1 MRTMPA
7 FLRTAAIVSALAFS
21 LASGGCSTNPATGQQ
36 SFTAFMSPGEEAK
49 VGAQEHPK
57 ILKEFGGAY
66 ADRGLAEYVTQIGS
80 TIARNSELPD
90 LKFTFTVLNDQKV
103 NAFALPGGY
112 VYITRG
118 LLAVAETEAEMA
130 GVLAHEIGHITA
142 RHSAQ
147 RYSQAMAANIGMTVL
162 GVIGQIAGVP
172 GAAGDLAAFGAQ
184 AVLQGYSR
192 EQELEAD
199 MLGVRYLAR
208 VGYSP
213 DAMTSFFK
221 KLDAHSRLEA
231 KIAGTPEAADKYSI
245 MSTHPRTADRI
256 EQAIRLANTARV
268 ENPRINRDIY
278 LSHIAGIAFGDD
290 PKQGIRRGR
299 EFVHP
304 ELGFRFAVPPGFTL
318 FNSPKQVV
326 ARGPEQAMIVFDMV
340 DPKKARTVSDMAAYV
355 ARDWGGKLGIQ
366 DVERIDV
373 NGMGSAT
380 GTTRIR
386 TRAGTM
392 DVRLL
397 ALRGG
402 PDRIF
407 RMIFLTPPNLTQ
419 KLQTDLQR
427 TTYSFQRLTPQQ
439 AAEVR
444 PLTVKLVKAKAGDTA
459 ESLSRSMPFESY
471 HREWFEVLNGL
482 SPGQALVPGQTY
494 KTITD

>member
-1 MRTMPA
+1 MPA
-7 FLRTAAIVSALAFS
+7 LARIATALLLSTFA

-36 SFTAFMSPGEEAK
+36 SFTAFMSPAEEAR

-66 ADRGLAEYVTQIGS
+66 ADRGLTEYVTQIGS
-80 TIARNSELPD
+80 MIARNSELPD

-172 GAAGDLAAFGAQ
+172 AAAGDLAAFGAQ

-199 MLGVRYLAR
+199 MLGVRYLSR

-221 KLDAHSRLEA
+221 KLDAHTRLEA
-231 KIAGTPEAADKYSI
+231 RVAGNPEAADRYSI

-268 ENPRINRDIY
+268 ENPRTNRDVY

-304 ELGFRFAVPPGFTL
+304 DLGFRFTVPPGFTL

-326 ARGPEQAMIVFDMV
+326 ARGPEQAMIVFDMT
-340 DPKKARTVSDMAAYV
+340 DEKKARTVSDVAAYV
-355 ARDWGGKLGIQ
+355 ARDWGGRLGIQ
-366 DVERIDV
+366 GVERIDV
-373 NGMGSAT
+373 NGMESAT
-380 GTTRIR
+380 GTTRMR

-392 DVRLL
+392 DVRLV

-407 RMIFLTPPNLTQ
+407 RMIFLTPPTLTQ

-427 TTYSFQRLTPQQ
+427 TTYSFRRLTPQQ

-444 PLTVKLVKAKAGDTA
+444 PLTIKLVTAKAGDTA
-459 ESLSRSMPFESY
+459 ESLSQAMPFESY
-471 HREWFEVLNGL
+471 RREWFEVLNGL
-482 SPGQALVPGQTY
+482 QSGQPLVPGRTY
-494 KTITD
+494 KTVTD